1 MFAAVCGLLGRSL
14 FVTVAA
20 PLVLLGSLL
29 VQVSIEL
36 EVQSVQNLKYAV
48 EESSIAIGSEEEAA
62 RDVGEAALD
71 QTEAE
76 LLDNEAKSLDANVA
90 ESTAASAAEA
100 AEGEAAVE
108 AAEGEKVSELSE
120 QVESLAS
127 VVAEKLPKL
136 PVAAEAGGLD
146 VAGEAEQVHIPEQR
160 RIIIFKSAVGRGYA
174 AVDAVAATASGVA
187 APAVG
192 ADAVLAGVAG
202 TVAEEGPKVV
212 AAAKEEWAVGSTEL
226 QAANDERLGVEKE
239 VQAGALEADVPIL
252 QASAASAEEAAYG
265 SMLTA
270 VGYLTGATASQLLAL
285 VVQVPVLAVF
295 GSQWMLELRANV
307 KSKVEGIRS
316 QDSTQL
322 TVEFLSYLA
331 LYGAVGASMLTPWAN
346 LVVMAA
352 RFEEMGDEVA
362 HQLSAIPALVSKALP
377 ILTHRDTSTTEFRH
391 QNASLRELKLRR
403 AHPRRLWDWKKPMG
417 WMTKT
422 LLFAEAMGAFASNG
436 PKKQSSSD
444 SGRAGGVATP
454 AKLRATEVVDLSSL
468 SGDFETTEATKV
480 AYHLLLSARSRRGI
494 GFACSWNSDG
504 GGAVQCLAI
513 AVEDS
518 VCVFQTEASGSWLP
532 AIVRDLLTHAQ
543 LPKMYA
549 GDLALLQEKLQKS
562 FNLSLS
568 GVIDIRTQGSSLNKK
583 AVVTELEEISCQSTN
598 AVAQRAFL
606 SLLAMQDP
614 KPPKVAQVSS
624 ELKLKADWQQQ
635 RILLGPDGFYCWE
648 CSAGPSGEANMQ
660 QHVDSAQHKRRM
672 VLAGLKQ
679 DDAILPPVPKEYE
692 DRGIIMSRK
701 DGTLQYTCKLCKA
714 GPFSTL
720 ESVKSH
726 LGGSKHSLK
735 EGREPELSLS
745 MELAKEGFIL
755 VDGQWHCERCKV
767 GPFDRSSFR
776 QHRLSLQHREAEMN
790 EEMELQLQQL
800 PGYCHIIGSTFCC
813 YMCDVSAITL
823 DGMLQHIS
831 GKAHRKACVAFE
843 ESEPMILCKEL
854 VAKEAWRSYP
864 LEGRL
869 RDTST
874 WEPIWRKNLEL
885 WSEGPGVRKP
895 SKSTGPVGPTLPRV
909 MVVKEDV
916 QEEGLLEAKL
926 GDKVTVLEEHQGEDK
941 VWVRSGD
948 GGLEGWMYKSQL
960 IKKLPPWQL
969 KKVKKEPEKTL
980 GSTMMVQSDVTT
992 LEGPQSLCANEGDQV
1007 ELLVYL
1013 TDSTWACVRDQHGK
1027 VGLLPSSSLVD
1038 SWDCIWGVF

>member
-36 EVQSVQNLKYAV
+36 EVESVQNLKYAV

-100 AEGEAAVE
+100 TEGEAAVE

-146 VAGEAEQVHIPEQR
+146 VAGE
-160 RIIIFKSAVGRGYA
+160 A

-307 KSKVEGIRS
+307 KSKVEGIRT

-422 LLFAEAMGAFASNG
+422 VDSAEKEVQTIAEEGN
-436 PKKQSSSD
+436 
-444 SGRAGGVATP
+444 
-454 AKLRATEVVDLSSL
+454 EVV
-468 SGDFETTEATKV
+468 GDIEKD
-480 AYHLLLSARSRRGI
+480 GI
-494 GFACSWNSDG
+494 K
-504 GGAVQCLAI
+504 AVKA
-513 AVEDS
+513 
-518 VCVFQTEASGSWLP
+518 LP
-532 AIVRDLLTHAQ
+532 NLT
-543 LPKMYA
+543 
-549 GDLALLQEKLQKS
+549 
-562 FNLSLS
+562 
-568 GVIDIRTQGSSLNKK
+568 KK
-583 AVVTELEEISCQSTN
+583 AVKALPNITKKAGKLLREGEKSADKEVKEATDAAREGAIEVVKGLAFKPNTLTTTVAPLHLSAAPAPLSFGHFVSVATNKVWQSLLYWLQPVVTDLFIISLTFAAFELAMSFGRLCTRRRNGHYKGCLE
-598 AVAQRAFL
+598 AFL
-606 SLLAMQDP
+606 SLCMDIW
-614 KPPKVAQVSS
+614 SS
-624 ELKLKADWQQQ
+624 WVFGFA
-635 RILLGPDGFYCWE
+635 ILLAIWIFGILFSKELQFFALWVQAIPAHLAVPILGSFCAAFGVYYVIRSLGCLAVDALIPARNGYTKVR
-648 CSAGPSGEANMQ
+648 SLEAFEALEEEE
-660 QHVDSAQHKRRM
+660 VDSVGHWWLVRS
-672 VLAGLKQ
+672 LAS
-679 DDAILPPVPKEYE
+679 AILTV
-692 DRGIIMSRK
+692 
-701 DGTLQYTCKLCKA
+701 L
-714 GPFSTL
+714 
-720 ESVKSH
+720 
-726 LGGSKHSLK
+726 
-735 EGREPELSLS
+735 
-745 MELAKEGFIL
+745 
-755 VDGQWHCERCKV
+755 
-767 GPFDRSSFR
+767 
-776 QHRLSLQHREAEMN
+776 
-790 EEMELQLQQL
+790 
-800 PGYCHIIGSTFCC
+800 
-813 YMCDVSAITL
+813 
-823 DGMLQHIS
+823 
-831 GKAHRKACVAFE
+831 
-843 ESEPMILCKEL
+843 
-854 VAKEAWRSYP
+854 
-864 LEGRL
+864 
-869 RDTST
+869 
-874 WEPIWRKNLEL
+874 
-885 WSEGPGVRKP
+885 
-895 SKSTGPVGPTLPRV
+895 
-909 MVVKEDV
+909 
-916 QEEGLLEAKL
+916 
-926 GDKVTVLEEHQGEDK
+926 VTVLAA
-941 VWVRSGD
+941 V
-948 GGLEGWMYKSQL
+948 
-960 IKKLPPWQL
+960 
-969 KKVKKEPEKTL
+969 
-980 GSTMMVQSDVTT
+980 
-992 LEGPQSLCANEGDQV
+992 EGPIISAAVGSSYKAMMMSCWSWGVLP
-1007 ELLVYL
+1007 
-1013 TDSTWACVRDQHGK
+1013 WAQ
-1027 VGLLPSSSLVD
+1027 LLPQVGGHPLTLTGLFALVTAGGCLIGCLL
-1038 SWDCIWGVF
+1038 SCLRHSARKAQR

>member
-1 MFAAVCGLLGRSL
+1 MFAAACSLLGRSL

-146 VAGEAEQVHIPEQR
+146 VAGEA
-160 RIIIFKSAVGRGYA
+160 

-295 GSQWMLELRANV
+295 GSQWMLELRATV
-307 KSKVEGIRS
+307 KSKVEGIRT

-422 LLFAEAMGAFASNG
+422 VDSAEKEVQTIAEEGN
-436 PKKQSSSD
+436 
-444 SGRAGGVATP
+444 
-454 AKLRATEVVDLSSL
+454 EVV
-468 SGDFETTEATKV
+468 GDIEKD
-480 AYHLLLSARSRRGI
+480 GI
-494 GFACSWNSDG
+494 K
-504 GGAVQCLAI
+504 AVKA
-513 AVEDS
+513 
-518 VCVFQTEASGSWLP
+518 LP
-532 AIVRDLLTHAQ
+532 NLT
-543 LPKMYA
+543 
-549 GDLALLQEKLQKS
+549 
-562 FNLSLS
+562 
-568 GVIDIRTQGSSLNKK
+568 KK
-583 AVVTELEEISCQSTN
+583 AVKALPNLTKKAVKALPNITKKAGKLLREGEKSADKEVKEATDAAREGAIEVVKGLAFKPNTLTTTVAPLHLSAAPAPLSFGHFVSVATNKVWQSLLYWLQPVVTDLFIISLTFAAFELAMSSGRLCTRRRN
-598 AVAQRAFL
+598 GHYKGCLDAFL
-606 SLLAMQDP
+606 SLCMDIW
-614 KPPKVAQVSS
+614 SS
-624 ELKLKADWQQQ
+624 WVFGFA
-635 RILLGPDGFYCWE
+635 ILL
-648 CSAGPSGEANMQ
+648 
-660 QHVDSAQHKRRM
+660 
-672 VLAGLKQ
+672 
-679 DDAILPPVPKEYE
+679 AIWIF
-692 DRGIIMSRK
+692 GI
-701 DGTLQYTCKLCKA
+701 L
-714 GPFSTL
+714 FS
-720 ESVKSH
+720 K
-726 LGGSKHSLK
+726 
-735 EGREPELSLS
+735 
-745 MELAKEGFIL
+745 
-755 VDGQWHCERCKV
+755 
-767 GPFDRSSFR
+767 
-776 QHRLSLQHREAEMN
+776 
-790 EEMELQLQQL
+790 ELQFVALWVQAIPAHLAVPILGSFCAAFGVYYVIRSLGYLAEDVPQRDGIDVLVAKDYEQL
-800 PGYCHIIGSTFCC
+800 EVDALIPARNGYTKVRSLEAFE
-813 YMCDVSAITL
+813 
-823 DGMLQHIS
+823 
-831 GKAHRKACVAFE
+831 AFE
-843 ESEPMILCKEL
+843 EEEMDSGGPWWLVRSLAFAILTVL
-854 VAKEAWRSYP
+854 
-864 LEGRL
+864 
-869 RDTST
+869 
-874 WEPIWRKNLEL
+874 
-885 WSEGPGVRKP
+885 
-895 SKSTGPVGPTLPRV
+895 
-909 MVVKEDV
+909 
-916 QEEGLLEAKL
+916 
-926 GDKVTVLEEHQGEDK
+926 VTVLAA
-941 VWVRSGD
+941 V
-948 GGLEGWMYKSQL
+948 
-960 IKKLPPWQL
+960 
-969 KKVKKEPEKTL
+969 
-980 GSTMMVQSDVTT
+980 
-992 LEGPQSLCANEGDQV
+992 EGPIISAAVGSSYKAMMMSCWSWGVLP
-1007 ELLVYL
+1007 
-1013 TDSTWACVRDQHGK
+1013 WAQ
-1027 VGLLPSSSLVD
+1027 LLPQVGGHPLTLTGLFALVTAGGCLIGCLL
-1038 SWDCIWGVF
+1038 SCLRHSARKAQR

>member
-1 MFAAVCGLLGRSL
+1 MFAAVCSLLGRSL

-146 VAGEAEQVHIPEQR
+146 VAGEA
-160 RIIIFKSAVGRGYA
+160 

-307 KSKVEGIRS
+307 KSKVEGIRT

-422 LLFAEAMGAFASNG
+422 VDSAEKEVQTIAEEGNEVVGDIEKDGIKAVKALPNITKKAGKLLREGEKSADKEVKEATDAAREGAIEVVKGLAFKPNTLTTTVAPLHLSAAPAPLSFG
-436 PKKQSSSD
+436 HFVS
-444 SGRAGGVATP
+444 VATN
-454 AKLRATEVVDLSSL
+454 KVWQSL
-468 SGDFETTEATKV
+468 L
-480 AYHLLLSARSRRGI
+480 Y
-494 GFACSWNSDG
+494 
-504 GGAVQCLAI
+504 
-513 AVEDS
+513 
-518 VCVFQTEASGSWLP
+518 WLQP
-532 AIVRDLLTHAQ
+532 
-543 LPKMYA
+543 
-549 GDLALLQEKLQKS
+549 
-562 FNLSLS
+562 
-568 GVIDIRTQGSSLNKK
+568 
-583 AVVTELEEISCQSTN
+583 VVTDLFIISLTFAAFELAMSFGRLCTRRRN
-598 AVAQRAFL
+598 GHYKGCLDAFL
-606 SLLAMQDP
+606 SLCMDIW
-614 KPPKVAQVSS
+614 SS
-624 ELKLKADWQQQ
+624 WVFGFA
-635 RILLGPDGFYCWE
+635 ILL
-648 CSAGPSGEANMQ
+648 
-660 QHVDSAQHKRRM
+660 
-672 VLAGLKQ
+672 
-679 DDAILPPVPKEYE
+679 AIWIF
-692 DRGIIMSRK
+692 GI
-701 DGTLQYTCKLCKA
+701 L
-714 GPFSTL
+714 FS
-720 ESVKSH
+720 K
-726 LGGSKHSLK
+726 
-735 EGREPELSLS
+735 
-745 MELAKEGFIL
+745 
-755 VDGQWHCERCKV
+755 
-767 GPFDRSSFR
+767 
-776 QHRLSLQHREAEMN
+776 
-790 EEMELQLQQL
+790 ELQFFALWVQAIPAHL
-800 PGYCHIIGSTFCC
+800 AVPILGSFCAAFGVYYVIRSLGC
-813 YMCDVSAITL
+813 LAEDVPQR
-823 DGMLQHIS
+823 DGID
-831 GKAHRKACVAFE
+831 V
-843 ESEPMILCKEL
+843 L
-854 VAKEAWRSYP
+854 VAKDYEQLEVDALIPARNGYTKVRSLEAFEA
-864 LEGRL
+864 LEEEEV
-869 RDTST
+869 DS
-874 WEPIWRKNLEL
+874 
-885 WSEGPGVRKP
+885 
-895 SKSTGPVGPTLPRV
+895 VGPWWLVRSLASAILTVL
-909 MVVKEDV
+909 
-916 QEEGLLEAKL
+916 
-926 GDKVTVLEEHQGEDK
+926 VTVLAA
-941 VWVRSGD
+941 V
-948 GGLEGWMYKSQL
+948 
-960 IKKLPPWQL
+960 
-969 KKVKKEPEKTL
+969 
-980 GSTMMVQSDVTT
+980 
-992 LEGPQSLCANEGDQV
+992 EGPIISAAVGSSYKAMMMSCWSWGVLP
-1007 ELLVYL
+1007 
-1013 TDSTWACVRDQHGK
+1013 WAQ
-1027 VGLLPSSSLVD
+1027 LLPQVGGHPLTLTGLFALVTAGGCLIGCLL
-1038 SWDCIWGVF
+1038 SCLRHSARKAQR